1 MITYNILYEKDID
14 LSVFIQQLESLG
26 VTINFTLPNARIIN
40 ISSTDTNFSNISG
53 ILVYDE
59 DVQLN
64 VKEDFSYNVHGTTPS
79 PNYWHQLRCSI
90 ENLPL
95 QKLYLPLNYGDGVSV
110 YVIDTG
116 VDKTHSEFSSSS
128 VIDLWSHNSDFTPQ
142 QHGTGVASVIGGST
156 VGMSKN
162 VILKNVIIPSGTTNV
177 SVILQAL
184 DAIIEDHDES
194 NVSVVNCSWTIERN
208 AVLDA
213 KISELQDDNLVVV
226 ASAGNYGLD
235 ANNYSP
241 VGLNTVLGVGASDVY
256 DRVVSWSSLGTS
268 SIMNYGPDVDI
279 TAPGIDIR
287 TARIVTEENSDEYE
301 TRSGTSVAAGIT
313 SGVVAQYIKAS
324 PSSSA
329 AEIQYTIVASAA
341 EDLLFRDETIYGT
354 TPNLLL
360 QTSASFS
367 PFTNLRQHFSPL
379 EIENGTIFN
388 FLVEYNT
395 ELIDH
400 LEIDRIPSLR
410 SAQGDGERFHIKPD
424 WVSLNGDTLTF
435 SPEIGLT
442 ATGVY
447 DIYIAG
453 NDQNGVMV
461 YRDLLVVAVTD
472 ENYQYP
478 FEDRPSTII
487 EDSGEVFIQFNDCT
501 AGSCFPTTSDCEDK
515 VGFFCSC
522 AGTCTD
528 LACLH
533 YDMKVMVMTQQG
545 ERDLVSVEDVRV
557 GDMIAAYDGYT
568 KVTKV
573 VTEHMREGY
582 YIIDNDLKITND
594 HPFLHN
600 DKWITV
606 EQYDGIKQYIEEVV
620 PTVYIS
626 TEAGNFVTYNDSD
639 WVVDAKYG
647 DKYF

>member
-14 LSVFIQQLESLG
+14 LGGFIQQLESLG

-40 ISSTDTNFSNISG
+40 ISSNDTNFSDTSG

-59 DVQLN
+59 DVELN
-64 VKEDFSYNVHGTTPS
+64 VREDFSLNVHGTTPS
-79 PNYWHQLRCSI
+79 PYYWHQLRCSI
-90 ENLPL
+90 DHLPL
-95 QKLYLPLNYGDGVSV
+95 QKLYLPLNHGDGVSV
-110 YVIDTG
+110 YVVDTG
-116 VDKTHSEFSSSS
+116 IDKTHPEFVSSS

-142 QHGTGVASVIGGST
+142 LHGTAVASLIGGST

-194 NVSVVNCSWTIERN
+194 NVSVVNCSWSIERN

-213 KISELQDDNLVVV
+213 KILELQDDNLVVV

-256 DRVVSWSSLGTS
+256 DRVVSWASSETG

-287 TARIVTEENSDEYE
+287 TARIVTEEDSDEYGI
-301 TRSGTSVAAGIT
+301 RSGTSMAAGIT
-313 SGVVAQYIKAS
+313 SGVVAQYIKSS
-324 PSSSA
+324 PSSTA
-329 AEIQYTIVASAA
+329 AEIQHTILTSAV

-367 PFTNLRQHFSPL
+367 PFTNLRKNFTPL

-400 LEIDRIPSLR
+400 LEIDRFPSLAP
-410 SAQGDGERFHIKPD
+410 AQGDGERFHIKPD
-424 WVSLNGDTLTF
+424 WVSLSGDTLTF

-442 ATGVY
+442 STGKY
-447 DIYIAG
+447 NIYISG

-461 YRDLLVVAVTD
+461 YRDLLVVAITD

-478 FEDRPSTII
+478 FEDLASTIL
-487 EDSGEVFIQFNDCT
+487 EDSGEVFIQFNNCALGT
-501 AGSCFPTTSDCEDK
+501 CPGADCEEK
-515 VGFFCSC
+515 SGFFCTC
-522 AGTCTD
+522 AGDCTEF
-528 LACLH
+528 ACLH

-545 ERDLVSVEDVRV
+545 ERGLVSVEDVRV
-557 GDMIAAYDGYT
+557 GDMIEAHGGYT

-582 YIIDNDLKITND
+582 HIIDNDLKITND

-600 DKWITV
+600 DNWITA
-606 EQYDGIKQYIEEVV
+606 EEYDGTKQYIEEVV

-639 WVVDAKYG
+639 WIVDSQYG
-647 DKYF
+647 DEYF